1 MTKVWKIIAAAVVYM
16 IISIVFRTIESMMTM
31 DYYMDEAYFPVWS
44 KIMMP
49 TAGPPPIEF
58 TYTSIIFAFI
68 GGLLFAG
75 VYNVIAKGVP
85 GKTVLR
91 KGINYG
97 LLIWIVAGIPFS
109 LSMVL
114 LINLPIDLI
123 AFWTVTTLIIYL
135 LAGAALVKIV
145 K

>member
-1 MTKVWKIIAAAVVYM
+1 MIIAT
-16 IISIVFRTIESMMTM
+16 VFRTVESMMTM
-31 DYYMDEAYFPVWS
+31 DYYMDPDYFSVWS
-44 KIMMP
+44 KLMMP
-49 TAGPPPIEF
+49 TAGSPPIEF
-58 TYTSIIFAFI
+58 TVTSIVFAFI

-85 GKTVLR
+85 GKTLLR

-97 LLIWIVAGIPFS
+97 LIIWIVAGIPFS

-123 AFWTVTTLIIYL
+123 AFWTVTSLIIYSIV
-135 LAGAALVKIV
+135 GAATSKIV